1 MHLQKRHFPKHAR
14 ARLIVWT
21 LAMLAWIAWALSGAT
36 APKRRH
42 IRRRYRYFSLDRL
55 ARTVALLIV
64 SRAGDL
70 ARLRR
75 GHGNPFFNRVRGR
88 ARWPRHAERSIVGG
102 RLRRA
107 LQHESFSARVA
118 ILTDA
123 LRRIDA
129 WAAPLVKRIRHGMTR
144 LWPRLTAPASTI
156 PLVALAF
163 APAFFDD
170 SS

>member
-1 MHLQKRHFPKHAR
+1 MA
-14 ARLIVWT
+14 WT
-21 LAMLAWIAWALSGAT
+21 LAMLAWIAWAFSAAT

-42 IRRRYRYFSLDRL
+42 IRRRYAFISLDRL
-55 ARTVALLIV
+55 ARAVALLII

-70 ARLRR
+70 AHKRR
-75 GHGNPFFNRVRGR
+75 RDRNPFFNRVRGR
-88 ARWPRHAERSIVGG
+88 QVWPRHAQRSIIGA

-107 LQHESFSARVA
+107 LKHESFTTRIA

-129 WAAPLVKRIRHGMTR
+129 WAAPLVNRLRRGMTK
-144 LWPRLTAPASTI
+144 LWPRRTAPTPAI
-156 PLVALAF
+156 ALVALA
-163 APAFFDD
+163 AVPAFFAD